1 MNIITLEN
9 IYKSY
14 SEKILLNNISLGIND
29 GDKIGLIGINGAGK
43 STLLKVVGGRDEF
56 FDGSITKG
64 KNVRIEYL
72 SQNPDF
78 KSGATVLEQIF
89 RGDTKEMKLLME
101 YEDILVKIN
110 TCNGEDFDTLNYKL
124 IKLQGQIDSFNLW
137 DLESEAK
144 SILNKLGISNYNEIM
159 DNLSGGQ
166 KKRVALASALITPC
180 ELLILDEPTNHLDA
194 ESIEWLEEFLN
205 TRKGALLM
213 ITHDRYF
220 LDRVTNR
227 IIELDRGNLYTY
239 PGNYT
244 AFLEKKVERL
254 ETEQVKEEKRDAL
267 IRNELKWVRRGAK
280 ARTTKQKA
288 RLQRFDEL
296 VNTKSIEIKD
306 NVDISFVGS
315 RLGKKIVELYDV
327 NKSFDKKQI
336 IKDFNYLFLRD
347 DRIGIVGE
355 NGAGKTTLVNLIRGL
370 IPLDSGRIEIGDTVK
385 VGCFAQD
392 NAHIDHNLRVIDY
405 VKEGGEYIPT
415 EDGTKITASSMC
427 ERFLFDSTMQYT
439 PIEKL
444 SGGEKR
450 RLHLL
455 RVLMESPNFLI
466 LDEPTNDLDIET
478 LKILESFLDE
488 FMGIVIVVSHDRY
501 FLDRICNKIFSYEGD
516 GLIKE
521 YNGNYSDFLIA
532 KEIEKNNKSLENE
545 KSTNKVKK
553 ERVKNKEDKPKFTFK
568 EQKEFETIDGDIS
581 TLESKIEYLDKGL
594 EKNATNY
601 GKLNELMKEK
611 ESLEQELEQKY
622 ERWEYLNE
630 IAASIEEYNSK
641 KKQ

>member
-14 SEKILLNNISLGIND
+14 SEKILLNNVSLGIND

-43 STLLKVVGGRDEF
+43 STFLKVVGGRDEF

-110 TCNGEDFDTLNYKL
+110 TCNGEEFNKLNDKL

-327 NKSFDKKQI
+327 NKSFDEKQI

-385 VGCFAQD
+385 IGCFAQD

-581 TLESKIEYLDKGL
+581 TLESKIEHLDKDL

>member
-9 IYKSY
+9 IHKSY
-14 SEKILLNNISLGIND
+14 SEKTLLNNVSLGIND

-43 STLLKVVGGRDEF
+43 STFLKVVGGRDEF

-110 TCNGEDFDTLNYKL
+110 TCNGEEFNKLNDKL

-254 ETEQVKEEKRDAL
+254 EIEQVKEEKRDAL

-315 RLGKKIVELYDV
+315 RLGKKTVELYDV
-327 NKSFDKKQI
+327 NKSFDEKQI

-385 VGCFAQD
+385 IGCFAQD

-501 FLDRICNKIFSYEGD
+501 FLDRICNKIFSYEGN
-516 GLIKE
+516 GLVKE

-581 TLESKIEYLDKGL
+581 TLESKIEHLDKDL

>member
-43 STLLKVVGGRDEF
+43 STFLKVVGGRDEF

-110 TCNGEDFDTLNYKL
+110 TCNGEEFNKLNDKL

-296 VNTKSIEIKD
+296 VSTKSIEIKD

-392 NAHIDHNLRVIDY
+392 NANIDHNLRVIDY

-501 FLDRICNKIFSYEGD
+501 FLDRICNKIFSYEGE

-581 TLESKIEYLDKGL
+581 TLESKIEHLDKDL

-611 ESLEQELEQKY
+611 EFLEQELEQKY